1 MKKIFTLIELLIV
14 IAIIAIL
21 AAMLLPA
28 LNKARG
34 KAQESKC
41 ISNQKQIVTAVI
53 FYANDFKEQLPL
65 NFRSVVGGTKNE
77 IRTLSEGDSLL
88 YPNIGQGI
96 LVAGGYFGGSA
107 DYTRRVR
114 DGIIARPIILRCPA
128 FPDGGWTNEPNF
140 SDYPYPRD
148 STANIVCDVTSFN
161 KLLNRLK
168 GEVLTFCITGEVLL
182 RNGVQAGYPQPPLHN
197 GGITVARANGACGH
211 VSINDYRS
219 GNNLEERLNLIDKMN

>member
-1 MKKIFTLIELLIV
+1 MKKTFTLIELLIV

-28 LNKARG
+28 LNKARS

-65 NFRSVVGGTKNE
+65 NFRSVVGGTGNE
-77 IRTLSEGDSLL
+77 IRSLSEGGSLL
-88 YPNIGQGI
+88 YPNIGPGI

-128 FPDGGWTNEPNF
+128 FPTGGWASEPNF

-148 STANIVCDVTSFN
+148 STANVVCDVTSFN
-161 KLLNRLK
+161 KSLNRLK
-168 GEVLTFCITGEVLL
+168 GEVLTFCVSGETLL
-182 RNGVQAGYPQPPLHN
+182 RNGVQAGYLQPPLHN
-197 GGITVARANGACGH
+197 GGITVSRANGACKR
-211 VSINDYRS
+211 VSINEYRS
-219 GNNLEERLNLIDKMN
+219 GSKLQERLHLIDKTN